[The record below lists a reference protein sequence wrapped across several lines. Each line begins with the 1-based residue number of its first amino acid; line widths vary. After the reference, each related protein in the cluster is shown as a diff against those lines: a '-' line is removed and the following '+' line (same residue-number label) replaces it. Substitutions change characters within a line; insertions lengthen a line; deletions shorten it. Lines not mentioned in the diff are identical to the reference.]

1 MKIAL
6 AQTKQINGHSES
18 LITGLELCKKAAENK
33 ADLILFPEMFSEGC
47 KFDEQTLTG
56 ALESD
61 SKYINEFR
69 KKAKENKIAVC
80 ITFLEKK
87 KNEFYNSAL
96 LIDKDG
102 NDVLHYSKVHTCD
115 FSDEKILKSGAGFFT
130 AELRT
135 ENETV
140 NTGIMICF
148 DREFPESARVL
159 MLKGAELIL
168 VPNAC
173 EMEDNR
179 TSQLKSRAFE
189 NSVAIA
195 LANYS
200 GRSCKGR
207 SMIISPE
214 AFDEKG
220 NTLNTVILEGD
231 NSEKIFCAEIDF
243 DKVREYRRRE
253 VWGNSFRKI
262 SAYKILNEKVVIPD
276 FEKPETQS
284 NR

>member
-6 AQTKQINGHSES
+6 AQTDQITGYNET
-18 LITGLELCKKAAENK
+18 LISGLELCKKAAKEK
-33 ADLILFPEMFSEGC
+33 ADLILFPEMFSTGY
-47 KFDEQTLTG
+47 KFDEQTISG
-56 ALESD
+56 ALASD
-61 SKYINEFR
+61 SNYLNEFR
-69 KKAKENKIAVC
+69 KTAKEEKIAVC

-87 KNEFYNSAL
+87 NDDLYNSAL

-102 NDVLHYSKVHTCD
+102 NDIIHYSKVHTCD
-115 FSDEKILKSGAGFFT
+115 FSSEKILKSGNSFFS
-130 AELRT
+130 AELKT

-173 EMEDNR
+173 EMEENR
-179 TSQLKSRAFE
+179 TLQLKSRAFE

-195 LANYS
+195 MTNYS
-200 GRSCKGR
+200 GIPCKGR
-207 SMIISPE
+207 SMVISPE
-214 AFDEKG
+214 AFDANG
-220 NTLNTVILEGD
+220 ISMNTVILEGD
-231 NSEKIFCAEIDF
+231 NSERIFYAEIDF
-243 DKVREYRRRE
+243 IKIREYRRRE

-262 SAYKILNEKVVIPD
+262 SAYKILSEKVVIPD
-276 FEKPETQS
+276 FEK
-284 NR
+284 R